1 MGIIEEET
9 LYMARKIALFN
20 SEVIFFVKNSL
31 TYLTEKKLRD
41 LLNEKEKIEVL
52 IKNSYNADTNLIVA
66 NVENNDNHDLTK
78 IDVELIQEVLK
89 EGVREP
95 SITPP

>member
-20 SEVIFFVKNSL
+20 SEAIFFVKNSL

-89 EGVREP
+89 EGVRE
-95 SITPP
+95 T